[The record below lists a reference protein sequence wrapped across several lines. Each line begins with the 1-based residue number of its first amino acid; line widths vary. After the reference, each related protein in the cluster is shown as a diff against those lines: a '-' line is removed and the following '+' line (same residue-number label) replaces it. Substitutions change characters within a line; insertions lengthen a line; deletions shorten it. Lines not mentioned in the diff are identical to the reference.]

1 MAKQSPARK
10 LRRDRARLQQDL
22 ALAHA
27 SDDKSQIGILTKRI
41 RDLDN
46 ELAALESRKTES

>member
-10 LRRDRARLQQDL
+10 LRRDRSRLQQDL

-27 SDDKSQIGILTKRI
+27 SDDKTQIGLLTKRI
-41 RDLDN
+41 RDLDA
-46 ELAALESRKTES
+46 EIAALEAKRSES

>member
-22 ALAHA
+22 SLAHA
-27 SDDKSQIGILTKRI
+27 SDDKAQISILTKRI
-41 RDLDN
+41 RDLDQ
-46 ELAALESRKTES
+46 ELAALEADKT